1 MVQGSNPG
9 VGEISCSHPDRP
21 WSPPSLL
28 YNGYR
33 VSFPGVKRLGR
44 GVDHPPPSSARVK
57 ERVELYLYSP
67 SGLTWPVLGRTL
79 PFSLTITA
87 MFWPDKFCHIK
98 YLSLWFAVQVLTTS
112 IIPHYVHWALHY
124 LHQRLCTAIQYKPI
138 DGTENMLKITTSYDV
153 TSSMLVNGCLPLG
166 RACCLDLQCLVKT
179 CRCRQQ
185 TPSERH

>member
-112 IIPHYVHWALHY
+112 IIGCSPKAMWNDCFWTLLSCYNLFFKDLSKQKRAEMSLHSLTYLTQHWLIAV
-124 LHQRLCTAIQYKPI
+124 QRHETFSSREP
-138 DGTENMLKITTSYDV
+138 V
-153 TSSMLVNGCLPLG
+153 TNNQGLYWK
-166 RACCLDLQCLVKT
+166 Q
-179 CRCRQQ
+179 
-185 TPSERH
+185 